1 MADKTDT
8 QLFGKD
14 GTLPQINNILKDI
27 VGKLKKLN
35 TTIDNIN
42 KISQDASEGMK
53 DFRTLR
59 SDIDDTVSAIDGV
72 VNKLDDLISSKKDP
86 EFKAP

>member
-53 DFRTLR
+53 DSRTLR